1 VLRGLAADRLLDPYE
16 EERRPHTVDWTLI
29 SIEVG
34 RFTGMTDPIE
44 AAERDRQLKSGV
56 VPPMPTSPVPGSG
69 ILQRSA
75 KRHRL
80 VGDLSLQGRVE
91 REGTVDLFD
100 NFYDPSGFTIISVA
114 GDPRASLNPEQR
126 SLLAQL
132 RASFAYIGRD
142 CFRRGRIRRRRD
154 LSEIFRRARNCRA
167 HSAAGFMCLRVDNM
181 SQLSHLVDDLIAQ
194 IKSAEKTLRRREGF
208 ARSVRH
214 DRGEC
219 YTVGSPRRRRGH
231 KPSRSKP
238 LNK

>member
-91 REGTVDLFD
+91 REGTSICLTIFMTPPASLLSASPEILGHLLIRSSAR
-100 NFYDPSGFTIISVA
+100 FLPSSGLALPISVEIA
-114 GDPRASLNPEQR
+114 SDGDAFDADGTYRKFFDAHGIVALIQR
-126 SLLAQL
+126 PDLCV
-132 RASFAYIGRD
+132 FAWI
-142 CFRRGRIRRRRD
+142 
-154 LSEIFRRARNCRA
+154 
-167 HSAAGFMCLRVDNM
+167 
-181 SQLSHLVDDLIAQ
+181 
-194 IKSAEKTLRRREGF
+194 T
-208 ARSVRH
+208 
-214 DRGEC
+214 
-219 YTVGSPRRRRGH
+219 
-231 KPSRSKP
+231 
-238 LNK
+238 